1 MANTLLNISDITNE
15 ALMVLENECV
25 FASKINREYDDKF
38 AVAGAKIG
46 YTVNARKPARFKGTL
61 GPALSVEDFNE
72 TSIPITLNKQF
83 HVDTQFTTADLALSL
98 DMFSDRVIK
107 PVVAAIA
114 NKVDFDGTTMAYQ
127 SIANQVGTPG
137 TPPAGA
143 LTFLQAG
150 ALLDSESVP
159 RDGNRNIVLDPW
171 SQAATIDGLKGLFN
185 PQADLTAQYKKGL
198 MGKATL
204 GFDWYMDQNVV
215 SYTVGAQGG
224 TPVYTTTGTS
234 TALLTTGWAD
244 NGTLQTSGWTAAA
257 AARLNVGDVFTIAGV
272 YAVNPQNRAAYAS
285 NKLRQFVVRSGS
297 GVSLANGT
305 FAPTY
310 DVDGTTVTGGTYS
323 SKSDGTLTL
332 SIAPAIISGG
342 QFQNVTA
349 APSNNAAITV
359 VGTAGTVSPQS
370 LAFHRDFACL
380 AMADLILPEGV
391 HFAGRASSKNA
402 GYSIRLVRQY
412 TINNDALPMRA
423 DVLYGWAP
431 LYRELGVR
439 VSG

>member
-1 MANTLLNISDITNE
+1 MSNTLLNISDITNE

-25 FASKINREYDDKF
+25 FADKVNREYDDKF

-46 YTVNARKPARFKGTL
+46 YVVNVRKPARFKGTL
-61 GPALSVEDFNE
+61 GPALNVEDFNE
-72 TSIPITLNKQF
+72 TSIPVTLNKQF

-107 PVVAAIA
+107 PVVATVA
-114 NKVDFDGTTMAYQ
+114 NKIDFDGTTMAYQ

-137 TPPAGA
+137 TAPSTA

-150 ALLDSESVP
+150 ALLDSEGVP
-159 RDGNRNIVLDPW
+159 RDGNRVITLDPW
-171 SQAATIDGLKGLFN
+171 SQAAAVNGLSGLFN
-185 PQADLTAQYKKGL
+185 PQATLSEAYQKGM
-198 MGKATL
+198 MGKNTL

-215 SYTVGAQGG
+215 SYTVGALGG

-257 AARLNVGDVFTIAGV
+257 AARLNVGDIFTLAGV
-272 YAVNPQNRAAYAS
+272 YAVNPQNRSAYAS
-285 NKLRQFVVRSGS
+285 NKLRQFVVRSGV
-297 GVSLANGT
+297 GVTLANGT

-310 DVDGTTVTGGTYS
+310 DVDGVTPVGGTYS

-332 SIAPAIISGG
+332 SIAPCIISAG

-349 APSNNAAITV
+349 APLNNAAMTV
-359 VGTAGTVSPQS
+359 VGAATTVSPQS
-370 LAFHRDFACL
+370 LAFHKNFAAL
-380 AMADLILPEGV
+380 AMADLEMPEGV
-391 HFAGRASSKNA
+391 HFAGRASTKQG
-402 GYSIRLVRQY
+402 GYSIRIVRQY
-412 TINNDALPMRA
+412 TINNDALPCRV

-431 LYRELGVR
+431 LYRELGCR
-439 VSG
+439 ISG